1 MKKLMVVAALLAA
14 GAGAYLL
21 RPVSASPM
29 LKAES
34 KTRNVVA
41 AGRVEPASEEVDVN
55 TEIDGRLRRVHVA
68 EGQNVRRGQVIAEL
82 ENADFV
88 ARVQLAKATVAERQ
102 AALARASNGSR
113 PMQRRESS
121 AVIREAEAVLENA
134 SAERERRRILLDKGA
149 ISRTE
154 FESADREWSVARAR
168 LDVAKERNA
177 LVEDEVRPEER
188 DRAAA
193 EVDQAKARL
202 QEAEALLGKTI
213 IRSPIDGVVL
223 RKFKNAGESLSVD
236 GRQPLVTLGDC
247 RRLRVRAEVDE
258 GDVAQVRVGQTA
270 FVTAAA
276 YGEKRFTG
284 RVVRVG
290 QILGRKKL
298 QSDAPAERIDTKVL
312 ETLVELDV
320 GQSLP
325 IGLRVDSFIE
335 VQR

>member
-188 DRAAA
+188 DSCGRRGGSSQGSPAGSRGAAGQ
-193 EVDQAKARL
+193 D
-202 QEAEALLGKTI
+202 
-213 IRSPIDGVVL
+213 DH
-223 RKFKNAGESLSVD
+223 SLAD
-236 GRQPLVTLGDC
+236 
-247 RRLRVRAEVDE
+247 
-258 GDVAQVRVGQTA
+258 
-270 FVTAAA
+270 
-276 YGEKRFTG
+276 
-284 RVVRVG
+284 
-290 QILGRKKL
+290 
-298 QSDAPAERIDTKVL
+298 
-312 ETLVELDV
+312 
-320 GQSLP
+320 
-325 IGLRVDSFIE
+325 
-335 VQR
+335 

>member
-1 MKKLMVVAALLAA
+1 M
-14 GAGAYLL
+14 
-21 RPVSASPM
+21 
-29 LKAES
+29 
-34 KTRNVVA
+34 
-41 AGRVEPASEEVDVN
+41 
-55 TEIDGRLRRVHVA
+55 
-68 EGQNVRRGQVIAEL
+68 
-82 ENADFV
+82 
-88 ARVQLAKATVAERQ
+88 
-102 AALARASNGSR
+102 
-113 PMQRRESS
+113 
-121 AVIREAEAVLENA
+121 
-134 SAERERRRILLDKGA
+134 
-149 ISRTE
+149 
-154 FESADREWSVARAR
+154 
-168 LDVAKERNA
+168 
-177 LVEDEVRPEER
+177 
-188 DRAAA
+188 
-193 EVDQAKARL
+193 
-202 QEAEALLGKTI
+202 
-213 IRSPIDGVVL
+213 VL